1 MAATTTIN
9 DSSWVKSAFLLPAD
23 AMLGDGGS
31 ARRIYSTSMQKAFD
45 TTLGGNFV
53 LNPLPQFTRYAD
65 LKHNNSMSYNR
76 GNGTQLT
83 SAGMPKNAT
92 TSDMTSNGMGRVY
105 SEKFDDNMQRVHFR
119 CGVAEFNDL
128 YSYYTNYYSVP
139 AATMARTGRTAG
151 FFYNL
156 GWALGSVGSI
166 PFMPFIVAGKAL
178 KFALRRPASKYYYLR
193 PTMYPYWHAVSS
205 MVNGIA
211 ANMGLIPRPIADSAS
226 MLFDNNEKINSADI
240 LAFHKMM
247 PTIYRANGGI
257 DVFAIAQRG
266 QRLINERREL
276 LDEELDGVTDYS
288 QVQKIMKKRL
298 FGDDL
303 AAVYSGMARPSLE
316 DYGKVWR
323 ESAELGKFDEKS
335 LTDSFEKSQRG
346 DGFWQK
352 AKDAFASEHR
362 MGSEFVS
369 FRVDYTG
376 TQSESFSSQTK
387 ESSIS
392 QQINSLSASAR
403 ETRFTMADGNI
414 DATGLIGGAVD
425 SLKSFVSGAAQGF
438 GVQGLAQLSGSAFA
452 DIPKIYDS
460 SSCDFNK
467 TTFTIPLRS
476 PYGDPM
482 SRLQNIILP
491 LCALFA
497 MAVPLST
504 GKQSYTSP
512 FLVECF
518 NQGRS
523 HIRLGII
530 SSFSVTRGVGDIGW
544 TNQGHFL
551 GCDVTI
557 TVDDLSGVMHMPL
570 QAGYALTE
578 KVVQSAGYAI
588 GSVTGLF
595 TGSDTA
601 GETGAA
607 LASATIGSTYD
618 DDNAYTD
625 YMAML
630 SGMPLE
636 AEINTARKWAV
647 RMARQQAK
655 FDDLK
660 SPNRIVMQATSGVIG
675 DVIKAF
681 SLSTD
686 RW

>member
-1 MAATTTIN
+1 MATTSIN
-9 DSSWVKSAFLLPAD
+9 DASWVKSSFLLPAT
-23 AMLGDGGS
+23 AILGDGGS
-31 ARRIYSTSMQKAFD
+31 VRRIYSTAMQKAAD
-45 TTLGGNFV
+45 TTLGGNHV

-65 LKHNNSMSYNR
+65 IKHNNTFSENR
-76 GNGTQLT
+76 GKALQLNAGT
-83 SAGMPKNAT
+83 MPKSNS
-92 TSDMTSNGMGRVY
+92 TSDKSSNGMGRVY

-119 CGVAEFNDL
+119 CGVAQFNDL

-156 GWALGSVGSI
+156 GWALGSVASI
-166 PFMPFIVAGKAL
+166 PLMPFIMAGKAL
-178 KFALRRPASKYYYLR
+178 KFALRRPASKYYYLK

-205 MVNGIA
+205 MVNGLA
-211 ANMGLIPRPIADSAS
+211 ANMGVIPRPIADSSA
-226 MLFDNNEKINSADI
+226 MLFDKEEKISQADV

-247 PTIYRANGGI
+247 PSIYRVNGGI
-257 DVFAIAQRG
+257 DVFAVAQRG
-266 QRLINERREL
+266 QRLVNERREL
-276 LDEELDGVTDYS
+276 LDGELEGVSDYG
-288 QVQKIMKKRL
+288 QVQKIMQKRL

-303 AAVYSGMARPSLE
+303 ATVYSNLKQPSLE
-316 DYGKVWR
+316 EYSKVWR
-323 ESAELGKFDEKS
+323 ESAELGKFEDKDIG
-335 LTDSFEKSQRG
+335 DSFEKSQRG
-346 DGFWQK
+346 DGVWTR
-352 AKDAFASEHR
+352 AKDAYNSERR

-369 FRVDYTG
+369 FRVDFTG
-376 TQSESFSSQTK
+376 TQTESFNSSAK

-392 QQINSLSASAR
+392 QQINSLAASNR
-403 ETRFTMADGNI
+403 ETRFSMADGNI
-414 DATGLIGGAVD
+414 DAAGIASTALGAI
-425 SLKSFVSGAAQGF
+425 KNFVSGIAEGF

-452 DIPKIYDS
+452 DIPKVYDS

-482 SRLQNIILP
+482 SRLQNIFVP

-518 NQGRS
+518 NQGRT
-523 HIRLGII
+523 HIRLGLID
-530 SSFSVTRGVGDIGW
+530 SFTVTRGVGDIGW

-551 GCDVTI
+551 GCDVQI
-557 TVDDLSGVMHMPL
+557 SVLDLSGVMHMPL
-570 QAGYALTE
+570 QAGYTMTE
-578 KVVQSAGYAI
+578 KVIQGAGYAI
-588 GSVTGLF
+588 GSIADQVKGTTG
-595 TGSDTA
+595 G

-607 LASATIGSTYD
+607 LASATLGSTYD

-625 YMAML
+625 YLSIL

-655 FDDLK
+655 FDDLT
-660 SPNRIVMQATSGVIG
+660 SPNRMVMQAMSGMTG
-675 DVIKAF
+675 DVWKAL

-686 RW
+686 RN

>member
-1 MAATTTIN
+1 MATTSIN
-9 DSSWVKSAFLLPAD
+9 DASWVKSSFLLPAD
-23 AMLGDGGS
+23 AILGDGGS
-31 ARRIYSTSMQKAFD
+31 VRRIYSTAMQKASD

-65 LKHNNSMSYNR
+65 IKHNNTFSENR
-76 GNGTQLT
+76 GKATKIN
-83 SAGMPKNAT
+83 AGSMPKSNS
-92 TSDMTSNGMGRVY
+92 TSDKSSNGLGRVY

-119 CGVAEFNDL
+119 CGVAQFNDL

-151 FFYNL
+151 FFYSL
-156 GWALGSVGSI
+156 GWALGSVASI
-166 PFMPFIVAGKAL
+166 PLMPFIMAGKAL
-178 KFALRRPASKYYYLR
+178 KFALRRPASKYYYLK

-211 ANMGLIPRPIADSAS
+211 ANMGIIPRPIADSAS
-226 MLFDNNEKINSADI
+226 MLFDKEEKISKADV

-247 PTIYRANGGI
+247 PSIYRVNGGI
-257 DVFAIAQRG
+257 DIFAVAQRG
-266 QRLINERREL
+266 QRLVNDRRDL
-276 LDEELDGVTDYS
+276 LDGELDGVSDYG
-288 QVQKIMKKRL
+288 QVQKIMQRRM

-303 AAVYSGMARPSLE
+303 ATVYSNMKQPSLE
-316 DYGKVWR
+316 EYGKVWR
-323 ESAELGKFDEKS
+323 ESAELGKFSDKDVG
-335 LTDSFEKSQRG
+335 DSFEKSERG
-346 DGFWQK
+346 DGVWERGK
-352 AKDAFASEHR
+352 VAFASEKR

-369 FRVDYTG
+369 FRVDFTG
-376 TQSESFSSQTK
+376 TQTESFNSSAK

-392 QQINSLSASAR
+392 QQINSLAASNR
-403 ETRFTMADGNI
+403 ETRFSMADGNI
-414 DATGLIGGAVD
+414 DATGIASAALGA
-425 SLKSFVSGAAQGF
+425 LKGFASGVAEGF

-452 DIPKIYDS
+452 DIPKVYDS

-482 SRLQNIILP
+482 SRLQNIFVP

-518 NQGRS
+518 NQGRT
-523 HIRLGII
+523 HIRLGLID
-530 SSFSVTRGVGDIGW
+530 SFTVTRGVGDVGW

-551 GCDVTI
+551 GCDVQI
-557 TVDDLSGVMHMPL
+557 SVIDLSGVMHMPL
-570 QAGYALTE
+570 QAGYTMTE
-578 KVVQSAGYAI
+578 KVIQGAGYAI
-588 GSVTGLF
+588 GSIADQVTGGT
-595 TGSDTA
+595 TG
-601 GETGAA
+601 GETGSA
-607 LASATIGSTYD
+607 LASATLGSTYD
-618 DDNAYTD
+618 DDNAYSD
-625 YMAML
+625 YLAIL

-655 FDDLK
+655 FDDLT
-660 SPNRIVMQATSGVIG
+660 SPSRMVMSAMSGMTG
-675 DVIKAF
+675 DVWKALN
-681 SLSTD
+681 LSTD
-686 RW
+686 RN